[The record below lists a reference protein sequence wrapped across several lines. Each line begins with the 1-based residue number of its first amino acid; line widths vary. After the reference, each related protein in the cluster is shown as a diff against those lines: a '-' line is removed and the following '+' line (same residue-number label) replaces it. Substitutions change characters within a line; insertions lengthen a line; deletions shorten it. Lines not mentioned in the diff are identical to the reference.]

1 MRKKPLQV
9 SLDVREPSVV
19 ELTVG
24 EKVQLDRLAP
34 AHHGYVAER
43 HGALL
48 EPGVA
53 TLSLESGYYF
63 FKTLSDAR
71 LKVVRGGVNTTA
83 STNDTKSP
91 WPDPGGQSSPPPP
104 APGGSGD
111 DRPGEVPRF
120 TIE

>member
-1 MRKKPLQV
+1 MRKKALQV
-9 SLDVREPSVV
+9 GLDVCEPSVV

-34 AHHGYVAER
+34 SRHGYVAER

-53 TLSLESGYYF
+53 TLLLEPGYYF
-63 FKTLSDAR
+63 FKTLSDAN

-83 STNDTKSP
+83 GTNDHKDP
-91 WPDPGGQSSPPPP
+91 WPDPGSQSPQP

-111 DRPGEVPRF
+111 DPPGEVPRL
-120 TIE
+120 TV

>member
-34 AHHGYVAER
+34 SHHGHVAER

-48 EPGVA
+48 EAGVA
-53 TLSLESGYYF
+53 TLSLAPGYYF
-63 FKTLSDAR
+63 FKTLSDAK

-83 STNDTKSP
+83 STNDNKKP
-91 WPDPGGQSSPPPP
+91 WPDPGSQPSPPPP
-104 APGGSGD
+104 VPQGSGD

-120 TIE
+120 TVE

>member
-1 MRKKPLQV
+1 MRKKALQV
-9 SLDVREPSVV
+9 GLDVREPSVV
-19 ELTVG
+19 ELTVE

-34 AHHGYVAER
+34 SHHGYVAER

-53 TLSLESGYYF
+53 MLSLAPGFYF

-83 STNDTKSP
+83 STNNDKKP
-91 WPDPGGQSSPPPP
+91 WPDPGSTPTTPPPV
-104 APGGSGD
+104 PGGSGD
-111 DRPGEVPRF
+111 DAPGEAPRF